1 MDFQELNPTSPVHML
16 VDTLNSKKTLPLDT
30 LHISLRNLGEYLQ
43 CVPMDAGI
51 GISTWSLVI
60 QGIETLFR
68 RLILALHNLEEHDYL
83 LDIMVSVIKIPG
95 ISKVCYMYIN
105 SQTYEET
112 NYLHSILPGSAG
124 TFLKGLQLLHPE
136 YNTQT

>member
-1 MDFQELNPTSPVHML
+1 MHLEKQRRKYFKSIAKALVDFQELNPTSPVHML

-51 GISTWSLVI
+51 GSNSWSQVV

-68 RLILALHNLEEHDYL
+68 RLVLNLHNLDEPDYL
-83 LDIMVSVIKIPG
+83 LDIMVCVIKIPG
-95 ISKVCYMYIN
+95 VSKVLSDLIGM
-105 SQTYEET
+105 
-112 NYLHSILPGSAG
+112 
-124 TFLKGLQLLHPE
+124 
-136 YNTQT
+136 

>member
-51 GISTWSLVI
+51 GISSWSLVI

-68 RLILALHNLEEHDYL
+68 RLILTLHNLEDHDYL

-95 ISKVCYMYIN
+95 ISKV
-105 SQTYEET
+105 S
-112 NYLHSILPGSAG
+112 
-124 TFLKGLQLLHPE
+124 
-136 YNTQT
+136 